1 MHRNL
6 RLPSRY
12 SGTAFGQSP
21 FAKPQIKEAVP
32 RPMPKSGAKS
42 GISPLA
48 QSLWEQARHAQVP
61 SFRRIQKAAV
71 ADDGLQEGYPIRPY
85 PLFPYTKRG
94 MESEEDADDADDTEG
109 PPILPKKPLDFGAFS
124 EEALLLSLFFCL
136 AKEGADPLLLLSL
149 GFLLVSGGALTHLF

>member
-1 MHRNL
+1 MHHNL

-21 FAKPQIKEAVP
+21 FAKPQIKESSP
-32 RPMPKSGAKS
+32 RPMPKSGSKS

-48 QSLWEQARHAQVP
+48 QSLWEQPSRTYAP
-61 SFRRIQKAAV
+61 SFRRIQKTAV

-85 PLFPYTKRG
+85 PLFPYAKRG
-94 MESEEDADDADDTEG
+94 MESEEDTDDADDTERS
-109 PPILPKKPLDFGAFS
+109 PVLSKKSLDFGAFS
-124 EEALLLSLFFCL
+124 EEALLLALFFCL

-149 GFLLVSGGALTHLF
+149 GFLLVSGGALTSLF